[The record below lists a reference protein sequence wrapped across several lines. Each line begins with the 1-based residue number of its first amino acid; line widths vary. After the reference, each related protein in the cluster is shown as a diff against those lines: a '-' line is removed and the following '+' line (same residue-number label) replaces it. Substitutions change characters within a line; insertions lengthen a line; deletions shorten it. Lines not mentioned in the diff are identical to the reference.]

1 MPLSWNDGQGEA
13 RSAQWRGSAPP
24 PKRLRAA
31 GDGLSSAS
39 ALHALSEGWGLV
51 WEGDYHQAVQL
62 LQALKRRLKPAP
74 RGATPLETFHLARK
88 AQAEHSR
95 LLNRLLLAFEAGHEL
110 PLRRAPETVAAA
122 QAALDEA
129 PEPYLLPLREWL
141 GCMGSWQWRQAGLAL
156 PQLGGAHLHVHY
168 GVFAPTRNEYL
179 DLVQQAPLPAAL
191 AAHPLAVDVGTGS
204 GVLAFAAKKLGA
216 GKVVGTDNDP
226 LSIELAEENAQV
238 NRIEGV
244 ALSTRTLDQVKGTFD
259 LVLANILANT
269 LVMLAPLIAPKV
281 KKHLVLA
288 GVLVPQRE
296 EVEAAFV
303 AQGLKRAG
311 HVIQGEWIRLDFDAG
326 K

>member
-1 MPLSWNDGQGEA
+1 MAYVSLTVEVPTRDAEA
-13 RSAQWRGSAPP
+13 LQDALHELNATGLEVRDGSALPMP
-24 PKRLRAA
+24 GQRQPKKGAA
-31 GDGLSSAS
+31 LVVAYFAS
-39 ALHALSEGWGLV
+39 RPQGAKAWK
-51 WEGDYHQAVQL
+51 AVQRDFSKAKGEL
-62 LQALKRRLKPAP
+62 EKVEDRDWSTEWRSRIRPVQVGRLWVGPPWEKAKAP
-74 RGATPLETFHLARK
+74 KGKTHLIIEPK
-88 AQAEHSR
+88 M
-95 LLNRLLLAFEAGHEL
+95 AFGTGDH
-110 PLRRAPETVAAA
+110 
-122 QAALDEA
+122 
-129 PEPYLLPLREWL
+129 
-141 GCMGSWQWRQAGLAL
+141 
-156 PQLGGAHLHVHY
+156 
-168 GVFAPTRNEYL
+168 PTTSL
-179 DLVQQAPLPAAL
+179 CL
-191 AAHPLAVDVGTGS
+191 AAVDEFMKANPKASVLDVGTGS